1 MNPYIWLTEFENLIF
16 YSMTETNGSTENIS
30 EQTQQELEQRITVLE
45 TVLLDNSIVFKEY
58 WAYAKSTNEKI
69 RSSKF
74 LEPEYLSALRARVD
88 AACERVKQFQDE
100 FNAAIDKVSAI
111 KRKYIDEQIQHA
123 KDIIDTDNNKS
134 QSLLRDLLTL
144 LKDEW
149 GEKIKELGLSEDQYS
164 IKMNKDDHDAC
175 WLFWRQVNDQCF
187 IYYREIKQN
196 NFIRV
201 RNELYAL
208 ADVVNNA
215 EPFDALN
222 AIKEFQ
228 KSIKGIVLEK
238 TDWDEVRTELNN
250 LWERAD
256 QRFKTYKSQKNQER
270 IDRRK
275 KLDKR
280 LDNWRVRQETNIQ
293 KFNDLISKN
302 FDVITKIENHVE
314 KLQNDLLH
322 ARNESFKA
330 KLETWIKE
338 QLEKIADIQKTN
350 RELNQKIA
358 AVEKKMERIEAGED
372 PYNEKPE
379 NGHSESP
386 VENPEQNNH
395 PGETEDV
402 IINPSTNENET
413 QS

>member
-1 MNPYIWLTEFENLIF
+1 
-16 YSMTETNGSTENIS
+16 MTEVNNGAENIS
-30 EQTQQELEQRITVLE
+30 EQTQQDLDARVVVLE
-45 TVLLDNSIVFKEY
+45 TVQLDNTIVFKDY
-58 WAYAKSTNEKI
+58 WAYARLTNEKI

-74 LEPEYLSALRARVD
+74 LDPEYLAQLRERVD
-88 AACERVKQFQDE
+88 AACERVKQYQDDY
-100 FNAAIDKVSAI
+100 NSALDKVSAI
-111 KRKYIDEQIQHA
+111 KRKYIEEKIQSA
-123 KDIIDTDNNKS
+123 KDIIESDNNKS
-134 QSLLRDLLTL
+134 QTALRELLSL

-149 GEKIKELGLSEDQYS
+149 GEKIKELGLTEDQYG

-196 NFIRV
+196 NFIRL

-228 KSIKGIVLEK
+228 KSIKGVVLEK
-238 TDWDEVRTELNN
+238 TDWEEVRAELNS

-256 QRFKTYKSQKNQER
+256 RLE
-270 IDRRK
+270 RRK

-280 LDNWRVRQETNIQ
+280 RDNWRVRQEANIQ

-302 FDVITKIENHVE
+302 FDVIIKIENHLE
-314 KLQNDLLH
+314 KLQNDLIN
-322 ARNESFKA
+322 ARNESFKS

-338 QLEKIADIQKTN
+338 QQSKIADIQKAN

-358 AVEKKMERIEAGED
+358 SIEKKIERVEAGED
-372 PYNEKPE
+372 PYADKESAAHANADELNHLPNQHTEHESTE
-379 NGHSESP
+379 NTDH
-386 VENPEQNNH
+386 
-395 PGETEDV
+395 TEA
-402 IINPSTNENET
+402 
-413 QS
+413 

>member
-1 MNPYIWLTEFENLIF
+1 
-16 YSMTETNGSTENIS
+16 MTEINDSTENIS
-30 EQTQQELEQRITVLE
+30 EQTQQELEQRVAVLE
-45 TVLLDNSIVFKEY
+45 NVLLDNSIVFKEY
-58 WAYAKSTNEKI
+58 WAYAKSTNERI

-100 FNAAIDKVSAI
+100 FNAAIDKISAI
-111 KRKYIDEQIQHA
+111 KRKYIEEKIQEA
-123 KDIIDTDNNKS
+123 KDIIDSDNNKS
-134 QSLLRDLLTL
+134 QHILRDILPL
-144 LKDEW
+144 LKDDW
-149 GEKIKELGLSEDQYS
+149 GDRIKELGLNEDQFS

-175 WLFWRQVNDQCF
+175 WLYWRQVNDQCF
-187 IYYREIKQN
+187 IHYREIKQN

-238 TDWDEVRTELNN
+238 TDWEEVRTELNN

-256 QRFKTYKSQKNQER
+256 QRFKTYKSQKNQNRIER
-270 IDRRK
+270 LK

-280 LDNWRVRQETNIQ
+280 RDNWRVRQETNIQ

-338 QLEKIADIQKTN
+338 QQEKIADIQKTN
-350 RELNQKIA
+350 RDLNQKIA
-358 AVEKKMERIEAGED
+358 AIEKKIERVEEGED
-372 PYNEKPE
+372 PYNEKQE
-379 NGHSESP
+379 NGQSEST
-386 VENPEQNNH
+386 VEAT
-395 PGETEDV
+395 ETIDPISETIDELPTSS
-402 IINPSTNENET
+402 NSENET